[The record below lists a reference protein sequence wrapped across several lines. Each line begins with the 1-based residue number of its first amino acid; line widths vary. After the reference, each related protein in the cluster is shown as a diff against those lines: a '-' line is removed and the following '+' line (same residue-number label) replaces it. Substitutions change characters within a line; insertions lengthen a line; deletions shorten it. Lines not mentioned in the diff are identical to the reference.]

1 MFKLNIIKEKKM
13 DDKLMLMIFGLILVL
28 EIVLFVMV
36 KYLIGYR
43 SGDFFK
49 IMVEVIENFK
59 WLY

>member
-1 MFKLNIIKEKKM
+1 M